1 MILIDAYSQIFR
13 CYHAVRH
20 LNNSRGEPT
29 NALLP
34 FTRLLLKLQHDFPE
48 DRGAMVFDCGRVQFR
63 LELNADYK
71 ANRPPMPEDLKQQ
84 IPVLRELAA
93 AFGWPLLEEPE
104 YEADDLIAALARA
117 ATEPVRIVS
126 SDKDLAQLVDQRIAL
141 LLPGKNGA
149 GWELRDSAGVL
160 EKFAVP
166 PAAIVDYLALLG
178 DAADNIPGVP
188 GVGPK
193 TAAEWLRIAPLDD
206 LLAAPEKIANPRQR
220 ARLLESVEILERNR
234 KLIRLRSDLPERLLP
249 ITESCARRAPD
260 WETITGICERMELHS
275 LLRQLPRTEHPS
287 RANDDLPLFA
297 ATAAPAPEPAKPIQ
311 GDLFENL

>member
-20 LNNSRGEPT
+20 LSNSRGEPT

-34 FTRLLLKLQHDFPE
+34 FTRLLLKLQHDFPGE
-48 DRGAMVFDCGRVQFR
+48 RGAMVFDCGRVHFR

-71 ANRPPMPEDLKQQ
+71 ANRPPPPEDLKQQ
-84 IPVLRELAA
+84 VPVLRELAA

-104 YEADDLIAALARA
+104 YEADDLIAALAQ
-117 ATEPVRIVS
+117 ATREPVQIIS
-126 SDKDLAQLVDQRIAL
+126 SDKDLAQLVDQRVSL

-149 GWELRDSAGVL
+149 GWERRDIAGVL
-160 EKFAVP
+160 KKFSVP

-188 GVGPK
+188 DVGPK
-193 TAAEWLRIAPLDD
+193 TAAEWLHIASLDE
-206 LLAAPEKIANPRQR
+206 LLASPEKIPNQRQR
-220 ARLLESVEILERNR
+220 ARLLESTELLQRNR
-234 KLIRLRSDLPERLLP
+234 KLIRLRSDLPTRLLP
-249 ITESCARRAPD
+249 VAETCARQSPD
-260 WETITGICERMELHS
+260 WEKIAGICERMELHS
-275 LLRQLPRTEHPS
+275 LLRQLPRSERISPE
-287 RANDDLPLFA
+287 NDELPLFA
-297 ATAAPAPEPAKPIQ
+297 ATAASMPKSEQPIQ